1 MGGGGVLPPPIPMFF
16 GGSGGGGRAK
26 KLKKAIEEKTY
37 SPSLTAQI
45 VQETPVMIT
54 EAQAQKLLQHS
65 FTGFEYRPSV
75 QIMKSGAKVKKGYT
89 IPKSILNP
97 KVTGLKNKMQTQRK
111 SNVRNK
117 INTKTNTK
125 INFNPKIKGMGT
137 NKSKKINFNPKVKTN
152 TLF

>member
-1 MGGGGVLPPPIPMFF
+1 M
-16 GGSGGGGRAK
+16 
-26 KLKKAIEEKTY
+26 AIEEKMY
-37 SPSLTAQI
+37 APSLTAQI
-45 VQETPVMIT
+45 VQEAPIMIT
-54 EAQAQKLLQHS
+54 QAQAQKLLQHS

-75 QIMKSGAKVKKGYT
+75 QISKGGNTKVQKGYT
-89 IPKSILNP
+89 IPKNILNP
-97 KVTGLKNKMQTQRK
+97 KVSGVKNRMQTQRK